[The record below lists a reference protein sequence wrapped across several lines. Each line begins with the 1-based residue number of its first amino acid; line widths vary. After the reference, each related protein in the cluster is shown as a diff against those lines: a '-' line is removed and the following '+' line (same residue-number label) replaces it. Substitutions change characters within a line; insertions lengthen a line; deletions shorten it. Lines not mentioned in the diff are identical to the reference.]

1 MRFSILGLLALTG
14 FGRGLALTPG
24 QARPPTAVTIAR
36 SSEVPR
42 RGFLAFAL
50 STVAAVPRQAIA
62 ADPEDVPLSPSPS
75 LAGILRTRDS
85 PVDPGVIAED
95 PAPPPEQSKAAL
107 FKSSQPAGG
116 TWRKRMTR
124 EGMIV
129 EYVVEGE
136 VVPEASLATSS
147 DGAAAARSKRD
158 AAQHAAKER
167 VVARAEAAKSAEE
180 RRAAAAELKAATEK
194 VAIEEAAASAE
205 ALQRASAER
214 RSAKQEAFERRKAEE
229 RQRAAERTAAAVSG
243 DGGGW
248 GLPKLPSFE
257 LPNLPSLGNEPS
269 APAPTP
275 AGNSAG
281 AVPPFGGEPLAGVS
295 ASPSASPESALPETP
310 APTAES

>member
-1 MRFSILGLLALTG
+1 MRFSILGLLALAG
-14 FGRGLALTPG
+14 FGRGLALAPG
-24 QARPPTAVTIAR
+24 QARPPTAVTTAR

-136 VVPEASLATSS
+136 VVPEASLTTSS
-147 DGAAAARSKRD
+147 DGATAARSKRD

-167 VVARAEAAKSAEE
+167 VVARAEAAKSTEE

-194 VAIEEAAASAE
+194 VVIEEAAASAE

-257 LPNLPSLGNEPS
+257 LPKLPSLGDEPS
-269 APAPTP
+269 APAP
-275 AGNSAG
+275 SAG
-281 AVPPFGGEPLAGVS
+281 AVPPFDGEPLAGVS
-295 ASPSASPESALPETP
+295 ASPSASPESALPEIP